1 MSDKQPWYIIPR
13 IPGTSIVA
21 AIGGVL
27 LLILGG
33 VLAANWANGTLDER
47 LGGTIGA
54 PPSSADRQA
63 PVALESAPSESWS
76 APHRVQLTDPSGQPI
91 DGEALA
97 TELGWMSLGDGL
109 WRWPAAG
116 PEGAAIVEIDGAEA
130 TVSPLTEDLVDVLTA
145 LAADRGLEASVFAI

>member
-1 MSDKQPWYIIPR
+1 MSDKRPWYVIPR
-13 IPGTSIVA
+13 IPGTSLVA

-33 VLAANWANGTLDER
+33 VVAVNWANGTLDDR

-54 PPSSADRQA
+54 RPEHAEPAT
-63 PVALESAPSESWS
+63 PVTLESAPAETWT
-76 APHRVQLTDPSGQPI
+76 APHRVQLVDPSGQPI
-91 DGEALA
+91 DGPALA
-97 TELGWMSLGDGL
+97 VQLGWMALGDGL

-116 PEGAAIVEIDGAEA
+116 PEGAAIVEIDGPEA

-145 LAADRGLEASVFAI
+145 AAADRGLEATVDAI